1 MRRFAIAGLQL
12 VLTKKDNLQQLAEEV
27 RLLKARL
34 PWVQMVLLGELSAY
48 GPGVEN
54 AEPRGGAAE
63 TAFCEMARRHRIW
76 LIPGSHY
83 EKDGDQVFN
92 VALVIN
98 PAGEV
103 VARYRK
109 MYPFLPYEAGVASGD
124 SFCVFD
130 VPGVARFGLSI
141 CYDMWFPETTR
152 ALAWMGAEAI
162 LHPTMTNTID
172 REAEIAV
179 ARANAAQNQL
189 YFIDVNVA
197 GRLGFGRSVAYG
209 PGGELLHAAGS
220 GHEPFALELD
230 FDHVRL
236 TRERGWNGIGQMLK
250 SFRDTPID
258 YPQYRPGARRS
269 PTLEAL
275 GPLVRPPQFST
286 VSDAE
291 DPA

>member
-34 PWVQMVLLGELSAY
+34 PWVQMVVLGELSAY
-48 GPGVEN
+48 GAGLEN
-54 AEPRGGAAE
+54 AQPQGGIAE
-63 TAFCEMARRHRIW
+63 TTFRDIARRHSIW
-76 LIPGSHY
+76 LVPGSYY
-83 EKDGDQVFN
+83 ERDGDRIFN
-92 VALVIN
+92 VTPVIN
-98 PAGEV
+98 PAGDI

-130 VPGVARFGLSI
+130 VPGVARFGVSI
-141 CYDMWFPETTR
+141 CNDMWLPETTR

-172 REAEIAV
+172 RDAELAIS
-179 ARANAAQNQL
+179 RASAAQNQL

-197 GRLGFGRSVAYG
+197 GRLGFGRSAAFG

-220 GHEPFALELD
+220 GHEAFALELD
-230 FDHVRL
+230 FEHVRHV
-236 TRERGWNGIGQMLK
+236 RERGWNGIGQMLK
-250 SFRDTPID
+250 SFRDTPIE
-258 YPQYRPGARRS
+258 YPQYRSGARNS
-269 PTLEAL
+269 PALAAL
-275 GPLVRPPQFST
+275 GRLERPPEFPT

-291 DPA
+291 GST